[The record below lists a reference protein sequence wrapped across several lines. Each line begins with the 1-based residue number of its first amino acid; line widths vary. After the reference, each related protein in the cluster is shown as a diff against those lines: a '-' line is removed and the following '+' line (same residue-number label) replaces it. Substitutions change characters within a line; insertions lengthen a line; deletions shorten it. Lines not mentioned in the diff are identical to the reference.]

1 MSLVKI
7 EASFDP
13 SNLAQLT
20 AAMNFLSAVGGNV
33 IPSGTAAPAE
43 TTTADAPKEEA
54 PKKRA
59 PRKKKVAEVTEQ
71 AETTTADAP
80 KEVAEVTE
88 QAETT
93 TADAPK
99 EVATGPG
106 NTTEEKSET
115 TITLEDIRTL
125 TSKKAKDHREAI
137 KAKLTE
143 WGVPNVV
150 KIPTE
155 KYAEFIDFLNSL

>member
-7 EASFDP
+7 EVSFDP
-13 SNLAQLT
+13 SNQEHT
-20 AAMNFLSAVGGNV
+20 IAAMDFLSALGGNGGK
-33 IPSGTAAPAE
+33 IEAAPAE
-43 TTTADAPKEEA
+43 TTTTDATEEAA

-59 PRKKKVAEVTEQ
+59 PRKKKIVEVAEQ
-71 AETTTADAP
+71 AETTT
-80 KEVAEVTE
+80 
-88 QAETT
+88 
-93 TADAPK
+93 APK

-115 TITLEDIRTL
+115 AITLEDIRTL

-150 KIPTE
+150 KIPTD
-155 KYAEFIDFLNSL
+155 KYAEFIDFLKSL

>member
-13 SNLAQLT
+13 SNPAQLT

-59 PRKKKVAEVTEQ
+59 PRKKKVAEV
-71 AETTTADAP
+71 AAP
-80 KEVAEVTE
+80 
-88 QAETT
+88 AETT

>member
-13 SNLAQLT
+13 SNPAQLT

-33 IPSGTAAPAE
+33 IPSGNQAPADE
-43 TTTADAPKEEA
+43 PKEETPA
-54 PKKRA
+54 AKKRA
-59 PRKKKVAEVTEQ
+59 PRKKKA
-71 AETTTADAP
+71 A
-80 KEVAEVTE
+80 EVAETPKTTE
-88 QAETT
+88 Q
-93 TADAPK
+93 PK
-99 EVATGPG
+99 EETPAAKKETAP
-106 NTTEEKSET
+106 T

-125 TSKKAKDHREAI
+125 ASKKVKEYREEI
-137 KAKLTE
+137 KGKLTE

>member
-13 SNLAQLT
+13 SNPAQLT

-33 IPSGTAAPAE
+33 IPSGNQAPADE
-43 TTTADAPKEEA
+43 PKEETPA

-59 PRKKKVAEVTEQ
+59 PRKKKVAEVVETPKTTEQ
-71 AETTTADAP
+71 P
-80 KEVAEVTE
+80 KE
-88 QAETT
+88 ETPAPEKE
-93 TADAPK
+93 TAP
-99 EVATGPG
+99 
-106 NTTEEKSET
+106 T

-125 TSKKAKDHREAI
+125 TSKKAKDHREEI
-137 KAKLTE
+137 KGKLTE

-150 KIPTE
+150 KIPEE
-155 KYAEFIDFLNSL
+155 KYQEFIDFLNSL

>member
-13 SNLAQLT
+13 SNPAQLT

-33 IPSGTAAPAE
+33 IPAGNQTPDDE
-43 TTTADAPKEEA
+43 PKEETTV

-59 PRKKKVAEVTEQ
+59 PRKKKVAEVAETPKTTEQ
-71 AETTTADAP
+71 PKDETPKKETAP
-80 KEVAEVTE
+80 
-88 QAETT
+88 
-93 TADAPK
+93 
-99 EVATGPG
+99 
-106 NTTEEKSET
+106 T

-125 TSKKAKDHREAI
+125 TSKKAKDHREEI
-137 KAKLTE
+137 KAILTE

-150 KIPTE
+150 KIPE
-155 KYAEFIDFLNSL
+155 DKYQVFIDFLNSL

>member
-13 SNLAQLT
+13 SNPAQLT

-59 PRKKKVAEVTEQ
+59 PRKKKVAEVAAP
-71 AETTTADAP
+71 AETTT
-80 KEVAEVTE
+80 
-88 QAETT
+88 
-93 TADAPK
+93 APK

>member
-13 SNLAQLT
+13 SNPAHLA

-59 PRKKKVAEVTEQ
+59 PRKKKVAEVVEQ
-71 AETTTADAP
+71 S
-80 KEVAEVTE
+80 
-88 QAETT
+88 ETT

-143 WGVPNVV
+143 WSVPNVV

>member
-33 IPSGTAAPAE
+33 IPSGTAVPTE
-43 TTTADAPKEEA
+43 NTTADAPKEET
-54 PKKRA
+54 PKKRT
-59 PRKKKVAEVTEQ
+59 PRKKKVVEVAEQ

-80 KEVAEVTE
+80 KRVHASEIGK
-88 QAETT
+88 
-93 TADAPK
+93 TAPS
-99 EVATGPG
+99 
-106 NTTEEKSET
+106 EKDT
-115 TITLEDIRTL
+115 NITLEDIRTL

-137 KAKLTE
+137 KAKING

-150 KIPTE
+150 KIPE
-155 KYAEFIDFLNSL
+155 DKYQEFIDFLNSL

>member
-13 SNLAQLT
+13 SNPAQLT

-33 IPSGTAAPAE
+33 IPSGTTAAPAAE
-43 TTTADAPKEEA
+43 TPKTTEAA

-59 PRKKKVAEVTEQ
+59 PRKKKVAEV
-71 AETTTADAP
+71 AETPKTTEAAP
-80 KEVAEVTE
+80 
-88 QAETT
+88 AETA
-93 TADAPK
+93 TAPA
-99 EVATGPG
+99 AAA
-106 NTTEEKSET
+106 EETS
-115 TITLEDIRTL
+115 ITLEDIRTL

>member
-13 SNLAQLT
+13 SNPAQLT

-43 TTTADAPKEEA
+43 TTTADAPKE
-54 PKKRA
+54 
-59 PRKKKVAEVTEQ
+59 
-71 AETTTADAP
+71 D
-80 KEVAEVTE
+80 
-88 QAETT
+88 
-93 TADAPK
+93 
-99 EVATGPG
+99 ATGPG

>member
-13 SNLAQLT
+13 SNPAQLT

-33 IPSGTAAPAE
+33 IPSGNQAPADEPNEE
-43 TTTADAPKEEA
+43 TPA

-59 PRKKKVAEVTEQ
+59 PRKKKA
-71 AETTTADAP
+71 A
-80 KEVAEVTE
+80 EVAETPATE
-88 QAETT
+88 QPKEETP
-93 TADAPK
+93 APK
-99 EVATGPG
+99 KETA
-106 NTTEEKSET
+106 ST

-125 TSKKAKDHREAI
+125 TSKKAKDHREEI
-137 KAKLTE
+137 KGKLTE

-150 KIPTE
+150 KIPE
-155 KYAEFIDFLNSL
+155 DKYQEFIDFLNSL

>member
-13 SNLAQLT
+13 SNPAQLT

-33 IPSGTAAPAE
+33 IPSGTAATAPEAE
-43 TTTADAPKEEA
+43 TTKTTEAA

-59 PRKKKVAEVTEQ
+59 PRKKKVAEV
-71 AETTTADAP
+71 AETIKTTEEAP
-80 KEVAEVTE
+80 
-88 QAETT
+88 AETA
-93 TADAPK
+93 TAPA
-99 EVATGPG
+99 A
-106 NTTEEKSET
+106 EEKSET

-137 KAKLTE
+137 KSKLTE

>member
-1 MSLVKI
+1 MGLVKI

-13 SNLAQLT
+13 SNQEHT
-20 AAMNFLSAVGGNV
+20 IAAMNFLSALGGNGGKV
-33 IPSGTAAPAE
+33 EAAPAE

-59 PRKKKVAEVTEQ
+59 PRKKKV
-71 AETTTADAP
+71 D
-80 KEVAEVTE
+80 EVAE

>member
-13 SNLAQLT
+13 SNPAQLT

-59 PRKKKVAEVTEQ
+59 PRKKKVAEVAAP
-71 AETTTADAP
+71 AEKPSKIYVPTVEDL
-80 KEVAEVTE
+80 
-88 QAETT
+88 
-93 TADAPK
+93 
-99 EVATGPG
+99 GSG